1 MTAADTPQAHGF
13 FKQLRA
19 LDRVTHRSL
28 LIDRNAG
35 FGFARELI
43 TVPLTL
49 SDFPQAAR
57 DYTIFFVGE
66 PAEPFALLGLRPRR
80 NLLVTR
86 DGQWRKGRYVPNH
99 LRSYPFGYADAP
111 DKQILICVDEAA
123 DHLQP
128 AKQRQAEALFID
140 GQPSPLVTEMLAF
153 LTRLHGEVGFAR
165 TFAAALANA
174 DLLIERRAAV
184 TLDNG
189 ESLTLDGFRIIDE
202 EKFNALPE
210 KTFLEWRTRGWLAPI
225 YFQLQSLAGL
235 ANLVEWANEDAVTGM
250 H

>member
-1 MTAADTPQAHGF
+1 MATADTPQAHSF
-13 FKQLRA
+13 FQKLRA
-19 LDRVTHRSL
+19 LDRVAHRSL

-57 DYTIFFVGE
+57 DYPIFFVGE

-80 NLLVTR
+80 NLLVGP

-111 DKQILICVDEAA
+111 DNQILICVDEAA

-128 AKQRQAEALFID
+128 AKQHQAEALFVD
-140 GQPSPLVTEMLAF
+140 GQPAPLVQEMLTF
-153 LTRLHGEVGFAR
+153 LTRLHGEVAFAR
-165 TFAAALANA
+165 AFAAALADA
-174 DLLIERRAAV
+174 GLLIERKADV
-184 TLDNG
+184 TLANG
-189 ESLTLDGFRIIDE
+189 ERLTLDGFRIIDE
-202 EKFNALPE
+202 DKFNALPE
-210 KTFLEWRTRGWLAPI
+210 KTFLEWRARGWLAPI
-225 YFQLQSLAGL
+225 YFQLQSLASL
-235 ANLVEWANEDAVTGM
+235 ANLVEWANEEAVAGM